1 MVATAELEQG
11 HLALPPGA
19 LPRPGVVML
28 PDVWGLSDHTR
39 DLAERLAAEGF
50 AVLALDIYRRTGRP
64 ELSDPAAALDW
75 IAALPDPLVL
85 ETIQEGAELLAAHE
99 AVAGRRIGVT
109 GFCMGGQYALLA
121 ACGVEGFSACAPFYG
136 MLRYAEGLDAAK
148 KPRAPLAALP
158 DLRCPVLGFYGEQDE
173 IIPTA
178 DVLELREGLA
188 ASPHAGEVILYPGAG
203 HAFMNETRPALHRP
217 EAAADA
223 WRRLAAFLHETL
235 DG

>member
-1 MVATAELEQG
+1 MASAELAHG
-11 HLALPPGA
+11 YLALPQGA
-19 LPRPGVVML
+19 SPKPGVVML
-28 PDVWGLSDHTR
+28 PDVWGLSAHTR
-39 DLAERLAAEGF
+39 DLAGRLAAEGF

-85 ETIQEGAELLAAHE
+85 ETIREGAEALAAHE
-99 AVAGRRIGVT
+99 AVAGRIGVT

-121 ACGVEGFSACAPFYG
+121 ACGVPGFSACAPFYG

-148 KPRAPLAALP
+148 KPRAPLAALR

-173 IIPTA
+173 LIPVA

-203 HAFMNETRPALHRP
+203 HAFMNDTRPALHRP